1 MATLDPTAAAS
12 TISTSMSRGDAMLA
26 LHDLSAARRYY
37 ELAAKVGSA
46 DAALALGR
54 TYDPTSMGRSGAVSV
69 QPDATLAAEWY
80 RRAAIMGSS
89 EAEVALRNLGRRQ
102 SN

>member
-1 MATLDPTAAAS
+1 MNM
-12 TISTSMSRGDAMLA
+12 SMSRGDAMLA

-37 ELAAKVGSA
+37 ELAAKAGSA

-54 TYDPTSMGRSGAVSV
+54 TYDPTSMVRSGAVSL
-69 QPDATLAAEWY
+69 QPDARLAAEWY
-80 RRAAIMGSS
+80 RKAAILGSS
-89 EAEVALRNLGRRQ
+89 EAETALRNLGRQQ